1 MKTQENMIPIKELF
15 DAKLAALEKSIAVA
29 ANLMDTRLH
38 AMNEFRLQ
46 LRDQTLTFLTKN
58 EHQIMVDSLHKDI
71 KFITDDIRVLRDL
84 KSLLE
89 GKASQKSVNLAL
101 LFSIL
106 GTVLG
111 ILAIVA
117 VLVKV

>member
-15 DAKLAALEKSIAVA
+15 DVKLAALEKSIAVA

-71 KFITDDIRVLRDL
+71 KFITDDIRVLRDS

-89 GKASQKSVNLAL
+89 GKASWVICT
-101 LFSIL
+101 FW
-106 GTVLG
+106 
-111 ILAIVA
+111 AITGSCA
-117 VLVKV
+117 VTRPCWRTWSG